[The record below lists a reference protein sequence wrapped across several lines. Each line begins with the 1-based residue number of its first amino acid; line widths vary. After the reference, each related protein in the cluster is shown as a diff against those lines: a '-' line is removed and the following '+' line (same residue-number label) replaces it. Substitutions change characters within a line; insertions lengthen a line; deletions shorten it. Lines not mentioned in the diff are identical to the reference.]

1 MTTVCNS
8 NDAEWEIVKEKRDVF
23 RKQLVI
29 EYSTIGKLLTLDEIE
44 GLISNVDR
52 CPPNCEFTVRE
63 LLDRNIDGIRTNYF
77 GLMYLSTF

>member
-1 MTTVCNS
+1 MELSELT
-8 NDAEWEIVKEKRDVF
+8 E
-23 RKQLVI
+23 VI
-29 EYSTIGKLLTLDEIE
+29 GRSYVDKLSLNL
-44 GLISNVDR
+44 DR